1 MLLYIQRCTGWVSQ
15 STDHEVW
22 EKILNWVLYSASAST
37 FSPDVSLIAAGF
49 NESYIRL
56 WNLKGE
62 KLRGMR
68 SDFDPADVKD
78 GTHMPPIL
86 MNYTDDHLQFEKFG
100 RNKAPPLEN
109 SSDILDLYTL
119 WPLTRLAAHA
129 AHQSICSLV
138 LLT

>member
-1 MLLYIQRCTGWVSQ
+1 MLLYIQRCTRWVSQ
-15 STDHEVW
+15 STYYEILK
-22 EKILNWVLYSASAST
+22 EILNCVLFRASASA

-68 SDFDPADVKD
+68 SDFDPADAKD
-78 GTHMPPIL
+78 GTHIPPIL
-86 MNYTDDHLQFEKFG
+86 TSNTNDHLQFEKFG
-100 RNKAPPLEN
+100 RNKGPQHEN
-109 SSDILDLYTL
+109 SSDILGLYTP
-119 WPLTRLAAHA
+119 WHLTRLAAHSA
-129 AHQSICSLV
+129 RQSTCSLV